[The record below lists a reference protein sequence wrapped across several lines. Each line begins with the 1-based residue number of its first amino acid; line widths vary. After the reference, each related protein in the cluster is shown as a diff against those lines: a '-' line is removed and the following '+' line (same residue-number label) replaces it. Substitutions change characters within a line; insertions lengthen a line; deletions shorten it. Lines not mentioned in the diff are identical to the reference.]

1 MSDRIEA
8 RNGLRSLVDEYRRA
22 GLSRREF
29 VKRAALLGVSAP
41 TAASLLA
48 AVSPRLAAAQATPQP
63 QVGGTFIEGYDRD
76 FTKMDPVQS
85 GWADPGYNA
94 LYEYT
99 MIRDPNDGHPVPM
112 LAESWTV
119 SDDKL
124 TWTFKIRDGLKFHSG
139 APCTNAN
146 VVEDF
151 NIFRD
156 PKTGQNAIFWAS
168 VTDVSAG
175 AGNTVV
181 VKCSKPFAAFPET
194 LATEYSM
201 IHNEAT
207 RKAVGGTYGATKA
220 DGTGPFTLTEF
231 TPGKQV
237 LMNRWDGYPG
247 SNVAFV
253 ENKGKAYVDQLR
265 WVPILD
271 TASRANE
278 IEAGTVHAI
287 RNPGGQD
294 VDRLKANPDL
304 VVMEWPNPANV
315 FLALNCANA
324 DLGFTDVRVRQAIS
338 HAIDRE
344 GIAKAVYFGHA
355 AATYGPIAPNWKWY
369 ESGVEQFNKYDPAQ
383 AKKLLDD
390 AGWTVGADGIRAK
403 NGKKLSW
410 TNVNLGDQPFNRPIM
425 EAVVGMLKDV
435 GVDMKSNDLGTA
447 DFVAARGAKTPPDS
461 FSQEWLWSSPM
472 DVLVIFGKAIPSL
485 AYNGN
490 IADLNAAF
498 DAWQGAGT
506 DAELK
511 AAASKAQLV
520 WAEQLPKIPIVTANG
535 IFVNRK
541 TAHGWKPSQTMLYPL
556 YNDVWVEK

>member
-1 MSDRIEA
+1 VSDKSEPRSGI
-8 RNGLRSLVDEYRRA
+8 GSLVDEYRRA

-29 VKRAALLGVSAP
+29 VRRAALLGVSAP
-41 TAASLLA
+41 AAASLLA
-48 AVSPRLAAAQATPQP
+48 AAAPRLVAAQGTPQT
-63 QVGGTFIEGYDRD
+63 GGTFIEGYDRD

-99 MIRDPNDGHPVPM
+99 MIRDPNDGHPVAA

-124 TWTFKIRDGLKFHSG
+124 TWTFKIRDGLKFHTG

-156 PKTGQNAIFWAS
+156 SKTGQNAIFWAS

-175 AGNTVV
+175 DGNTVV

-207 RKAVGGTYGATKA
+207 RKAVGDSYGATKA

-247 SNVAFV
+247 TNIAFV

-265 WVPILD
+265 WVPIID
-271 TASRANE
+271 AASRANE

-338 HAIDRE
+338 QAIDRE
-344 GIAKAVYFGHA
+344 GIVNAVYFGHA
-355 AATYGPIAPNWKWY
+355 AATYGPIASNWKWY
-369 ESGVEQFNKYDPAQ
+369 EPGVEKFNKFDPAN
-383 AKKLLDD
+383 AKKLLDA
-390 AGWTVGADGIRAK
+390 AGWTVGSDGIREK

-410 TNVNLGDQPFNRPIM
+410 TNANLGDQPFNRPIM

-435 GVDMKSNDLGTA
+435 GVDMKSNDLGIA
-447 DFVAARGAKTPPDS
+447 DFVKARGATPPPDS

-506 DAELK
+506 DDELK

-535 IFVNRK
+535 IFVNSK
-541 TAHGWKPSQTMLYPL
+541 KAHGWKPSQTMLYPL